1 LLLKPIH
8 KYYLLAVVM
17 IVIDQ
22 AIKVAVKLN
31 FFEGEEFPLLGKL
44 FKLHF
49 IENNGAAFGMTFANL
64 IPGLTDTVAKL
75 ILSIFSVVAVSVI
88 VYLLHQVKDYP
99 TKLPVYVSLILGG
112 AVGNIIDRLFYGV
125 WFASINNYE
134 GGFLH
139 GRVVDMFYLDLWQG
153 VVPDWVP
160 IWGGAYLALWPI
172 FNWADACISTGILGI
187 IIFQKKLFPP
197 TEKAPL
203 TPPETTADQPAP
215 TE

>member
-1 LLLKPIH
+1 LKPIH
-8 KYYLLAVVM
+8 KYYLLAVAM

-31 FFEGEEFPLLGKL
+31 FLEGEEVPLIGNV

-75 ILSIFSVVAVSVI
+75 ILSIFSVVAVGVI
-88 VYLLHQVKDYP
+88 VYLLHQVKDYA

-125 WFASINNYE
+125 WFGSINNYE

-139 GRVVDMFYLDLWQG
+139 GRVVDMFYLDIWQG

-160 IWGGAYLALWPI
+160 IWGGSYMALWPI

-197 TEKAPL
+197 AEKAPL
-203 TPPETTADQPAP
+203 VPPASDNPADQPAP

>member
-1 LLLKPIH
+1 
-8 KYYLLAVVM
+8 M

-31 FFEGEEFPLLGKL
+31 FLEGEEVPLIGNV

-75 ILSIFSVVAVSVI
+75 ILSIFSVVAVGVI
-88 VYLLHQVKDYP
+88 VYLLHQVKDYA

-125 WFASINNYE
+125 WFGSINNYE

-139 GRVVDMFYLDLWQG
+139 GRVVDMFYLDIWQG

-160 IWGGAYLALWPI
+160 IWGGSYMALWPI

-197 TEKAPL
+197 AEKAPL
-203 TPPETTADQPAP
+203 VPPASDNPADQPAP

>member
-1 LLLKPIH
+1 
-8 KYYLLAVVM
+8 M

-22 AIKVAVKLN
+22 AIKISVKLN
-31 FFEGEEFPLLGKL
+31 FMEGEEFHLIGNV

-88 VYLLHQVKDYP
+88 VYLLHQVKDYA

-112 AVGNIIDRLFYGV
+112 AVGNIVDRLFYGL
-125 WFASINNYE
+125 WFGKINTYE

-139 GRVVDMFYLDLWQG
+139 GRVVDMFYVDIWQG
-153 VVPDWVP
+153 VVADWVP
-160 IWGGAYLALWPI
+160 IWGGSYMALWPI
-172 FNWADACISTGILGI
+172 FNWADACISTGIVGI

-197 TEKAPL
+197 AEEAPL
-203 TPPETTADQPAP
+203 NPPVSDNPPADQPVT